1 MIGQMLGE
9 RYQILERIGGGGM
22 AIVYR
27 GLDVLLHRPVAVKT
41 LRPELVSDMD
51 FVRRFKREAQAAA
64 SLSHPNVVNIYDV
77 GQDGETLY
85 IVMEYVDGKTLKE
98 VIEERAPLPIEEAV
112 DIAKQI
118 CDALSH
124 AHDHKIIH
132 RDIKPHNI
140 LISTNGRI
148 KVTDFGIARAI
159 TTNTI
164 THHSSS
170 VIGSVHYFSPEQAKG
185 GIADAKSD
193 VYSLGVVLYEMLTAR
208 LPFSGDSPISIALKH
223 LQEPIVPPRSYST
236 KIPQGL
242 ENVVLRALRKV
253 PEERYPSIRDM
264 ALDLDR
270 SLQSP
275 DLPKF
280 LQKPIHPGAEAGVAA
295 TMSTPA
301 TNQKTAAKSSE
312 EKNKTGK
319 SGVGKRVLIVLAW
332 IVGALMLIGAAAV
345 TAFFI
350 YVYWLKPQTLQL
362 PNVVGMPYAK
372 ARNLLISR
380 GFKATNIHMA
390 NDQNSNASVKIGDV
404 ENQDPAPGKVPTD
417 QNVSLIV
424 KTAASQVTMPNLT
437 GYSQTAAVQQL
448 NDLGV
453 SSGNIK
459 FTSQANGA
467 VAVNQVISTIP
478 VSSTPFKPTTTTV
491 TLIISSGSQY
501 AAVPD
506 VENKTFT
513 QAKKILQDDG
523 FVLGQVKQ
531 ASSFTVP
538 ANQVISQTP
547 LPGEQASTSSKVN
560 LIVSSGQPSGTTV
573 VNASVVVTLPGTAV
587 FPVNVRIDA
596 TDALGTRTAI
606 STSQSDPQA
615 TYPISLTTTPSIPGQ
630 VVVYENGTI
639 VASQIVTSANPQV
652 IVNGGASGNTGTSGT
667 GTTGT
672 GTTGTGSTG
681 TTGTG
686 TTGTGSSTTGTGTTG
701 TSTGITGTGSS
712 GAGTGTTGPGTTGTT
727 GTGTTGPGSTS
738 TVTGTT
744 PPAPPGVNTSNF
756 GPGNSSGKGRGH
768 H

>member
-1 MIGQMLGE
+1 MIGQLLGE

-242 ENVVLRALRKV
+242 ENVVLRALRKD

-264 ALDLDR
+264 SLDLDR

-280 LQKPIHPGAEAGVAA
+280 LQKPIHPAAEVGIAA
-295 TMSTPA
+295 TVNTS
-301 TNQKTAAKSSE
+301 NQKTAAKTSE
-312 EKNKTGK
+312 EKNKSGK
-319 SGVGKRVLIVLAW
+319 SGVGKRVLIVVAW
-332 IVGALMLIGAAAV
+332 IVGVLVLIGAAAV

-372 ARNLLISR
+372 ARNLLITR

-390 NDQNSNASVKIGDV
+390 NDQNSNANVKIGDV

-453 SSGNIK
+453 PSGNIK
-459 FTSQANGA
+459 FTNQANGA

-513 QAKKILQDDG
+513 QAKKILQADG
-523 FVLGQVKQ
+523 FALGQVKQ
-531 ASSFTVP
+531 TSSFTVP
-538 ANQVISQTP
+538 ANQVISQAP

-560 LIVSSGQPSGTTV
+560 LMVSSGQPTGTAV

-587 FPVNVRIDA
+587 LPVNVRIDA
-596 TDALGTRTAI
+596 TDALGTRTAVN
-606 STSQSDPQA
+606 TSQSNPQA
-615 TYPISLTTTPSIPGQ
+615 TYPINLTTTPSIPGQ

-639 VASQIVTSANPQV
+639 VASQIVTSSNPQV
-652 IVNGGASGNTGTSGT
+652 IVNGGT
-667 GTTGT
+667 
-672 GTTGTGSTG
+672 
-681 TTGTG
+681 
-686 TTGTGSSTTGTGTTG
+686 
-701 TSTGITGTGSS
+701 
-712 GAGTGTTGPGTTGTT
+712 PGTTGTT
-727 GTGTTGPGSTS
+727 GTGTTGSTGTGATGTGSSATGTGTTGPSTGTGTTGGTSGKGTIGTGTTGKPTGTTGSGSTGS
-738 TVTGTT
+738 VTGTT
-744 PPAPPGVNTSNF
+744 PPSPPGANTSNF
-756 GPGNSSGKGRGH
+756 
-768 H
+768 